1 MPIRIR
7 MSRRAETTLLAAR
20 VGLVAGVVLYTVRTV
35 VHLGHGVDHFLD
47 NWFYDG
53 LLLMAAIVCGS
64 RRWTAAGRART
75 GWLLLSL
82 GIAAW
87 AAGDTYYTHWIGNDP
102 NQPFPSL
109 ADAGYLAL
117 FPFAYVGFILL
128 IRARVPK
135 LTAGVWLDGITAGLG
150 IGALSTAVV
159 LQAVLS
165 TTSGNLAAVA
175 TNLAY
180 PLGDTLLVTLVVGVF
195 VLMNWRPGRAWFVL
209 GAGLAVMAVADSIYL
224 YQVATNTYVGGTI
237 IDAAWPAALVL
248 LANAAWVRS
257 RDEGAVDVEGRSLL
271 IVPASCVAIAVG
283 VLVLDHFSRLNA
295 LALILAVATLASVV
309 ARLALTFRENR
320 RLFELTRTEAV
331 TDMLTGLGN
340 RRQLMNELGRAFANA
355 SESEP
360 WLLVIFD
367 LDGFKSYNDAFGHPA
382 GDALL
387 QRLGIRLATV
397 PHEGGGAFRLG
408 GDEFCLLTPILDIPV
423 DQLLDAAVDALSA
436 KGEGFEI
443 GASFGAV
450 FLPDDAADPR
460 EALGEADARLYA
472 QKHQK
477 HYRRDRPH
485 EVLLQAL
492 YEREPALIGHTR
504 GVAALAVEAGR
515 RLGVTGAALEE
526 LERAGQL
533 HDIGK
538 IAVPD
543 QILRKPGALNE
554 DEWIFI
560 RQHTL
565 VGQRIL
571 AASPALRRIGDIV
584 RATHERWDG
593 AGYPD
598 GIEGE
603 NIPLTARIIA
613 VCDAFDAMTAARPY
627 RPPLDP
633 SAAIEELIRC
643 AGSQFD
649 PEVVTVVAESVR
661 QRIAA

>member
-1 MPIRIR
+1 

-35 VHLGHGVDHFLD
+35 VHLGQGVDHFLD

-53 LLLMAAIVCGS
+53 LLFVAAVVCGS

-102 NQPFPSL
+102 NQPFPSF

-165 TTSGNLAAVA
+165 TTSGHLAAVA

-180 PLGDTLLVTLVVGVF
+180 PLGDTLLLALVVGAF
-195 VLMNWRPGRAWFVL
+195 SLMSWRPGRAWFVL

-248 LANAAWVRS
+248 LANAAWVGS
-257 RDEGAVDVEGRSLL
+257 RDDGAVDVEGRSLL

-283 VLVLDHFSRLNA
+283 VLVLDHFKRLNP

-309 ARLALTFRENR
+309 VRLALTFRENR
-320 RLFELTRTEAV
+320 RLFELTRSEAV

-340 RRQLMNELGRAFANA
+340 RRQLMNELDRAFACA
-355 SESEP
+355 STSEP

-408 GDEFCLLTPILDIPV
+408 GDEFCLLTPIHDIPV
-423 DQLLDAAVDALSA
+423 DQLLDSAVDALST
-436 KGEGFEI
+436 KGEGFAI
-443 GASFGAV
+443 GTSFGAV
-450 FLPDDAADPR
+450 FLPDDAGDPR

-477 HYRRDRPH
+477 HSRRDRPH

-492 YEREPALIGHTR
+492 YEREPALLGHTR

-526 LERAGQL
+526 LERAAQL

-543 QILRKPGALNE
+543 QILRKPGALSE

-598 GIEGE
+598 GIDGE
-603 NIPLTARIIA
+603 NIPLPARIIA

-643 AGSQFD
+643 AGSQF
-649 PEVVTVVAESVR
+649 
-661 QRIAA
+661 IARTPRYDA